1 MHCHIFRT
9 LFILGPFLLFS
20 GCESAAPPARVTPVK
35 PRAAAVAT
43 KPAKPLPP
51 PPLAPPTLP
60 PAVTPTAPFHTHKLA
75 ELDAAVTQA
84 IADGRLPGGVLWLEH
99 RGAVYQKS
107 YGRRAV
113 IPAPEPM
120 SDDTIFDAASLTKVL
135 ATTPAIMLL
144 IERGKLQI
152 DAAVT
157 NYLPEFAGDG
167 RERVTLRHLL
177 THTSGLR
184 SGLGL
189 ANAWTGSAHAI
200 ALACG
205 EKLRQAP
212 GAAFLYSDI
221 NFILLGEIVQR
232 VSGQRLDQFVTRELY
247 QPLRMSDTGYLP
259 EAGKL
264 SRIAPTENHKTEGLL
279 RGRVHDPTARR
290 MGGVAGHAG
299 VFTTAADLA
308 RYARMMLQG
317 GELDGV
323 RVFPPEAVRW
333 MTSVQSPAGV
343 AARRG
348 IGWDIDSPF
357 SGPRG
362 KHFPIGSFGHT
373 GWTGT
378 SVWIDPASRT
388 FLIFLA
394 NRNHPN
400 EAAGVGELRARL
412 ATLAAEAIADFN
424 FGFLPDGRPA
434 SSPSADTALSLNTG
448 TNSLA
453 VPVEKTHPLLT
464 GRRAAWLPFP

>member
-1 MHCHIFRT
+1 MHRYISGTYF
-9 LFILGPFLLFS
+9 LFASLLLFS
-20 GCESAAPPARVTPVK
+20 GCESPATPARVTPVK
-35 PRAAAVAT
+35 PRTAAAT
-43 KPAKPLPP
+43 TTFAKPLPI
-51 PPLAPPTLP
+51 PLTLP
-60 PAVTPTAPFHTHKLA
+60 PPVVPAPPFHTHKLA
-75 ELDAAVTQA
+75 EMDTVVTQA

-99 RGAVYQKS
+99 RSAVYRKS

-113 IPAPEPM
+113 IPSPEPM

-135 ATTPAIMLL
+135 ATTPAIVLL
-144 IERGKLQI
+144 IERGKVQI
-152 DAAVT
+152 DAAVA
-157 NYLPEFAGDG
+157 NYIPEFAGDG

-184 SGLGL
+184 SGLSL
-189 ANAWTGSAHAI
+189 ANAWTGSAGAI

-205 EKLRQAP
+205 EKLRQPP

-232 VSGQRLDQFVTRELY
+232 VSGQRLEQFVAREIY
-247 QPLRMSDTGYLP
+247 QPLKMSDTGYLP
-259 EAGKL
+259 DAAKL
-264 SRIAPTENHKTEGLL
+264 GRIAPTENHKTAGLL

-308 RYARMMLQG
+308 RYARLLLQG

-323 RVFPPEAVRW
+323 RVFQPESVRW

-343 AARRG
+343 TARRG

-357 SGPRG
+357 SSPRG
-362 KHFPIGSFGHT
+362 KHFPVGSFGHT

-378 SVWIDPASRT
+378 SLWIDPASRT

-400 EAAGVGELRARL
+400 EGAGVGELRARL
-412 ATLAAEAIADFN
+412 ATLAAEAITDFN
-424 FGFLPDGRPA
+424 FGFLPDHHSALLLVAA
-434 SSPSADTALSLNTG
+434 SCQRHVRD
-448 TNSLA
+448 
-453 VPVEKTHPLLT
+453 
-464 GRRAAWLPFP
+464 

>member
-1 MHCHIFRT
+1 MHPNIPGT
-9 LFILGPFLLFS
+9 LLVLGSVLLFT
-20 GCESAAPPARVTPVK
+20 GCESPAPPARVTPVT
-35 PRAAAVAT
+35 PRAAALPRPVASM
-43 KPAKPLPP
+43 PAVPPPTPPAPPLPAFYP
-51 PPLAPPTLP
+51 G
-60 PAVTPTAPFHTHKLA
+60 KLA
-75 ELDAAVTQA
+75 EMDTAVAQA

-99 RGAVYQKS
+99 RGAVYRKS
-107 YGRRAV
+107 YGQRAV
-113 IPAPEPM
+113 IPSPEPM
-120 SDDTIFDAASLTKVL
+120 SEDTIFDAASLTKVL
-135 ATTPAIMLL
+135 ATTPVIVLL
-144 IERGKLQI
+144 AERGKLQI

-157 NYLPEFAGDG
+157 NYIPEFAGDG

-189 ANAWTGSAHAI
+189 ATAWTGHPHAI

-205 EKLRQAP
+205 EKLRQPP

-232 VSGQRLDQFVTRELY
+232 VSGQRLDQFVAREIY
-247 QPLRMSDTGYLP
+247 QPLKMNDTGYLP
-259 EAGKL
+259 DQVKL
-264 SRIAPTENHKTEGLL
+264 GRIAPTENRKTEGLL

-308 RYARMMLQG
+308 RYARLLLAG

-323 RVFPPEAVRW
+323 RIFKPETVRW

-348 IGWDIDSPF
+348 IGWDIDSPY
-357 SGPRG
+357 SSPRG
-362 KHFPIGSFGHT
+362 KHFPLGSYGHT

-378 SVWIDPASRT
+378 SLWIDPASRT

-400 EAAGVGELRARL
+400 EGASVVELRARL
-412 ATLAAEAIADFN
+412 ATLAAEAITDFN
-424 FGFLPDGRPA
+424 FSYVPDAQPARGATADKPLIQATELNGR
-434 SSPSADTALSLNTG
+434 DG
-448 TNSLA
+448 LA
-453 VPVEKTHPLLT
+453 EQPHPLRLA
-464 GRRAAWLPFP
+464 RRAALLPFP

>member
-1 MHCHIFRT
+1 MHCHTSST
-9 LFILGPFLLFS
+9 LLALGSFVLFS
-20 GCESAAPPARVTPVK
+20 GCESSAPPTRVTPVK
-35 PRAAAVAT
+35 PRVAAVAT
-43 KPAKPLPP
+43 TPAKPLPP
-51 PPLAPPTLP
+51 PPTVSPTLP
-60 PAVTPTAPFHTHKLA
+60 PSVSPAAPFHAHKLA
-75 ELDAAVTQA
+75 EMDAAVAQA

-99 RGAVYQKS
+99 RSAVYHKS

-113 IPAPEPM
+113 IPSPEPM
-120 SDDTIFDAASLTKVL
+120 SEDTIFDAASLTKVL
-135 ATTPAIMLL
+135 ATTPAIVLL
-144 IERGKLQI
+144 IERGRLKI

-157 NYLPEFAGDG
+157 NYIPEFAGDG

-184 SGLGL
+184 SGLSL
-189 ANAWTGSAHAI
+189 ANGWIGHAHAI
-200 ALACG
+200 ALAGG
-205 EKLRQAP
+205 EKLRQPP

-221 NFILLGEIVQR
+221 NFILLGEVVRR
-232 VSGQRLDQFVTRELY
+232 VSGQPLEQFVARELY
-247 QPLRMSDTGYLP
+247 QPLKMSDTGYLP
-259 EAGKL
+259 GAAKL
-264 SRIAPTENHKTEGLL
+264 GRIAPTENHKTEGLL

-308 RYARMMLQG
+308 RYARMLLNG

-323 RVFPPEAVRW
+323 RVFQPEAVRW

-343 AARRG
+343 SARRG

-357 SGPRG
+357 SSPRG
-362 KHFPIGSFGHT
+362 RHFPVGSFGHT

-400 EAAGVGELRARL
+400 EGAGVGELRARL
-412 ATLAAEAIADFN
+412 ATLAAEALTDFN
-424 FGFLPDGRPA
+424 FGFLPEERAARGLLA
-434 SSPSADTALSLNTG
+434 VG
-448 TNSLA
+448 TN
-453 VPVEKTHPLLT
+453 
-464 GRRAAWLPFP
+464 GR